1 MNSTH
6 EEMHFSDGRSVF
18 HLDVHPP
25 VMKEDAAHGVSN
37 PVMDA
42 VYT

>member
-6 EEMHFSDGRSVF
+6 EEMHFSDGRGVL

-25 VMKEDAAHGVSN
+25 VMKEDAAHGVYN
-37 PVMDA
+37 PLMDA